1 MIGSNANKLRGLSFE
16 SDLAKML
23 HQAGFWVHQIQQN
36 AAGQPA
42 DLIAV
47 RNGKVF
53 LIDAKDCQNDR
64 FVLSRIEQNQHI
76 AMRMFSQKAKTVPV
90 FALRMSDDIYMLSYV
105 EAHQQLMLKK
115 QKSLSQYWCKTN
127 CETYDEWISRV

>member
-1 MIGSNANKLRGLSFE
+1 MNRNRLNGLTFE
-16 SDLAKML
+16 GDLAKIL
-23 HQAGFWVHQIQQN
+23 HGYGFWVHPLTQS

-53 LIDAKDCQNDR
+53 LIDAKDCRNEI
-64 FVLSRIEQNQHI
+64 FKLSRVEPNQHL

-90 FALRMSDDIYMLSYV
+90 FALKMGEEIYMLSYV
-105 EAHQQLMLKK
+105 EAHQQIMLKQK
-115 QKSLSQYWCKTN
+115 KSLSKYWCEMN
-127 CETYDEWISRV
+127 CVTLEEWVEAV

>member
-1 MIGSNANKLRGLSFE
+1 MIGSNANKLRGLAFE
-16 SDLAKML
+16 SDLAKIL
-23 HQAGFWVHQIQQN
+23 HHEGFWVHQIQQK

-47 RNGKVF
+47 RNGRVF

-90 FALRMSDDIYMLSYV
+90 FALRMEDEIYMLSYV

-115 QKSLSQYWCKTN
+115 QKSLSKYWCEVNLPTL
-127 CETYDEWISRV
+127 EEWVGAV